1 MHKQLILEK
10 EKKGG
15 KKIPV
20 ERTVFMCKGVWLEEA
35 GSAQEA
41 EKKSALLLPREKEP
55 KTSTQGA
62 WRSDLQPDPLTP
74 WRGNVKD
81 ETFSS

>member
-41 EKKSALLLPREKEP
+41 EKNLHCCCPERKSQRPVPREPGEVICSQ
-55 KTSTQGA
+55 T
-62 WRSDLQPDPLTP
+62 L
-74 WRGNVKD
+74 
-81 ETFSS
+81 